1 MVASTLLL
9 TVKYKHSKGI
19 VYINFRFVI
28 TFTNTKLLLVLALN
42 PYYTYTLLVAVII
55 YQKNSSFSEQLKS
68 KLKLT

>member
-42 PYYTYTLLVAVII
+42 PYYAYTMLAKVFSHNFHYSLLRFHSPVGL
-55 YQKNSSFSEQLKS
+55 F
-68 KLKLT
+68 